1 VLNLDRPI
9 IAITSLASEAEALAG
24 ELAFFLDQPATCDAA
39 SARVHF
45 LPAWEVRPFAHLSP
59 PPDAQAAQLAALFA
73 MLRTAAPVVVTSAE
87 ALMMRTLPRRVFED
101 SVIRLALAEGV
112 DLDAIVEALT
122 AMGYQRV
129 PQTEEPGDFSVRGG
143 IVDIFSP
150 LYNNP
155 VRIELEEDIVTSIRH
170 FDSSSQRSLG
180 EVDEVTVIR
189 TRLVPPSIL
198 RDKHLVDRVAL
209 RCAEIGM
216 VRKETA
222 ELTETLEN
230 GLLFP
235 GVELISPLLYE
246 HGLESIFE
254 YVPANA
260 VAWMIDPG
268 RILGEAERIAER
280 VANEAAAAQAK
291 PIFYP
296 APESLYLR
304 TDELERSLSA
314 IIAVEVGSLITV
326 TAPREGWAS
335 PIELQSQ
342 PSLRLGAAE
351 LAGTNAA
358 PSFEPLATE
367 LAEVRRGQGRALM
380 VVEGPNQAARL
391 RRHLEAYDVEINTE
405 CKGYAALL

>member
-1 VLNLDRPI
+1 MSFRRIEPSSDAAERAISGRRFRGLERSLKEAGSELQARIEAGRERRFPVMGLKGAANALMLREAALNLNRPI
-9 IAITSLASEAEALAG
+9 LAITSLASEAEALAG

-73 MLRTAAPVVVTSAE
+73 MLRTTAPVVVTSVE

-112 DLDAIVEALT
+112 DLDAIVEALA

-143 IVDIFSP
+143 IVDVFSP

-189 TRLVPPSIL
+189 TRHVPPAIL
-198 RDKHLVDRVAL
+198 RDKYLIDSVAL

-222 ELTETLEN
+222 ELTEALEN

-235 GVELISPLLYE
+235 GVELITPLLYE
-246 HGLESIFE
+246 G
-254 YVPANA
+254 
-260 VAWMIDPG
+260 
-268 RILGEAERIAER
+268 
-280 VANEAAAAQAK
+280 
-291 PIFYP
+291 
-296 APESLYLR
+296 
-304 TDELERSLSA
+304 
-314 IIAVEVGSLITV
+314 
-326 TAPREGWAS
+326 
-335 PIELQSQ
+335 
-342 PSLRLGAAE
+342 
-351 LAGTNAA
+351 
-358 PSFEPLATE
+358 
-367 LAEVRRGQGRALM
+367 
-380 VVEGPNQAARL
+380 
-391 RRHLEAYDVEINTE
+391 
-405 CKGYAALL
+405 